1 MRTDGNW
8 GWRICCAAAV
18 AAMVLAFTPVF
29 LPVGVFD
36 PKLGG
41 MPYALWAGIAFCVG
55 MVVLTA
61 VGTVVHPG
69 GKSVGPDVKA
79 KKN

>member
-1 MRTDGNW
+1 MTRTDGNG
-8 GWRICCAAAV
+8 GWTICCTAAI

-29 LPVGVFD
+29 LPVGVSD

-41 MPYALWAGIAFCVG
+41 MPYALWAGIGFCVG

-69 GKSVGPDVKA
+69 GASGPDEKVKQ
-79 KKN
+79 K